1 MSSILR
7 KPWLLVLLATL
18 LVANLG
24 LLAYYFMR
32 DRPGA
37 EKRSISDAF
46 YRDLRL
52 TPAQEDEFR
61 ARKDTF
67 MREMRPHWSAIR
79 KAKDSLFGR
88 VGDTAMDDSTLTALT
103 RRIAGMTR
111 QSDERLFRHFR
122 ELRKLCTPDQ
132 QAAFDTLVPRLVS
145 RAGSRS
151 RPADRRER

>member
-1 MSSILR
+1 MSRILR
-7 KPWLLVLLATL
+7 NPWLLVLLATL

-24 LLAYYFMR
+24 LLAYHFMR

-37 EKRSISDAF
+37 ENRSMSDAF

-52 TPAQEDEFR
+52 TPAQEAEFR
-61 ARKDTF
+61 TRKDTF
-67 MREMRPHWSAIR
+67 MREMRPQWSAIR
-79 KAKDSLFGR
+79 KAKDSLFAR
-88 VGDTAMDDSTLTALT
+88 VGDTALDDSTLTALT

-132 QAAFDTLVPRLVS
+132 QAAFDTLVPKLVS
-145 RAGSRS
+145 RTGSRS
-151 RPADRRER
+151 RPADRR